1 MMDIPISETVENS
14 KDTDNLS
21 HNKKKVKTISD
32 EESNQNNNKSGEKQ
46 VNNPKNDET
55 MITFDDAEDK
65 DNQTSLT
72 RKIEHG

>member
-14 KDTDNLS
+14 KDTDNLP

-55 MITFDDAEDK
+55 VITFDDAEDK